1 MSIHILMQQD
11 YSVHTDTG
19 RVPHS
24 HWGESG
30 SGRTFLRELRE
41 FTRMNPASDRAT
53 EHLDTDTGPP
63 EDFLSPRPGSGERAW
78 QRGFQKRATN
88 RWNVP
93 LFPALSTN
101 RPTPDPSEEG
111 YLFSRSAAVL
121 GSSNVATPKNTG
133 TLPDL
138 ARTQSRC
145 ARGRA
150 HSAKQIRGGEQ
161 AFVRV
166 VPVPLLGG
174 VKGGFFGFRL
184 RRVGCSMF
192 DVGCSMFWFRLGRA
206 ADIAPPV
213 PLLRGVRVGSR
224 SQGAASKSCESCFK
238 SIRVDSR
245 NSRKAVP
252 TCIGADPKICTRITR
267 IHANESCF
275 KSIRVDSRNSRKG
288 VPTPHSQ
295 LSRTLHA
302 AHPNEAQSEP

>member
-1 MSIHILMQQD
+1 
-11 YSVHTDTG
+11 
-19 RVPHS
+19 
-24 HWGESG
+24 
-30 SGRTFLRELRE
+30 
-41 FTRMNPASDRAT
+41 MNPASNRGTA
-53 EHLDTDTGPP
+53 HLDTTSRPARDSLSPGPP
-63 EDFLSPRPGSGERAW
+63 GEVSLSPRPGSGERDW

-213 PLLRGVRVGSR
+213 PRLRGVRGGFTVPMRG
-224 SQGAASKSCESCFK
+224 G
-238 SIRVDSR
+238 DWR

-252 TCIGADPKICTRITR
+252 TCIVADPKICTRITR

-275 KSIRVDSRNSRKG
+275 KSIRVDSRNSRKA
-288 VPTPHSQ
+288 VPTPPKFQFS
-295 LSRTLHA
+295 
-302 AHPNEAQSEP
+302 